1 MKVLYAIQGTGN
13 GHASRA
19 RDLVPFLKSKVQ
31 CDVLISGTQYDVNN
45 FDFEIDYHVKG
56 LSFVFGKNGG
66 IDLLKTLFAIN
77 LFRLTRELVSLPV
90 EQYDL
95 VINDFEPVSAW
106 AARLR
111 KVPCVSVSHQS
122 AVLSPKAPRPMFNDW
137 KGEFILR
144 NYAPVQKAYGFHFRQ
159 YGKNISTPVI
169 RQEIRRMVPTNEGHF
184 TVYLP
189 AFSDQ
194 AIIEVLSKVEGT
206 RWQVFSKHTKSST
219 EVGSIAIQ
227 PIDNFAFLKSL
238 ETCRGILCGAG
249 FETPAEALYL
259 GKRLMVIPMKGQY
272 EQHLNAAALKEL
284 GVPVINQL
292 HSKVK
297 DIQRWV
303 DRGKAIKVNYPDNAE
318 RIIDQVLNNFISK
331 EQSRSYVPKTITD
344 LSQTAL

>member
-1 MKVLYAIQGTGN
+1 MRILYAIQGTGN

-19 RDLVPFLKSKVQ
+19 RDLVPFLKSKAQ
-31 CDVLISGTQYDVNN
+31 CDVLISGTQCDVKA
-45 FDFEIDYHVKG
+45 FDFQVDYHLKG

-66 IDLLKTLFAIN
+66 IDLVKTLFAIN
-77 LFRLTRELVSLPV
+77 LFRFRHEIVTLPV

-95 VINDFEPVSAW
+95 IINDFEPVSAW

-144 NYAPVQKAYGFHFRQ
+144 NYAPVEKAYGFHFRQ
-159 YGKNISTPVI
+159 YDKNISTPVI
-169 RQEIRRMVPTNEGHF
+169 RQQIRQMVPTNKGHF

-189 AFSDQ
+189 AYSDKT
-194 AIIEVLSKVEGT
+194 IIDTLSKVEGT
-206 RWQVFSKHTKSST
+206 HWQVFSKHAQKQHNHGNI
-219 EVGSIAIQ
+219 EIH
-227 PIDNFAFLKSL
+227 PIDNLKFLKSL

-249 FETPAEALYL
+249 FETPAEALFL

-297 DIQRWV
+297 EIQRWV
-303 DRGKAIKVNYPDNAE
+303 ERGKAIKVNYPDNAE
-318 RIIDQVLNNFISK
+318 SIIVQVLNNFISK
-331 EQSRSYVPKTITD
+331 KQSRSYVPETITD
-344 LSQTAL
+344 LSQTVL